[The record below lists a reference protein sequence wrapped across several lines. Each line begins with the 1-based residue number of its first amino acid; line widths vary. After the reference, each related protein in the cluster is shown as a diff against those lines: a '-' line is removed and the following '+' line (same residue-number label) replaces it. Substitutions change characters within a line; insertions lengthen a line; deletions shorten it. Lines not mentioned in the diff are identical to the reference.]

1 MTTADKLAQLKA
13 LLQITG
19 TAQDSLL
26 TVYLDLSKAEILSWL
41 YSGKT
46 PEGVDDV
53 PARYEP
59 TQVMAVVAGYGL
71 SGVENQTAHSENGIS
86 RTFKHSDMVQ
96 YIRANVIAY
105 AVVI

>member
-1 MTTADKLAQLKA
+1 MTSDEKLAQLKA

-19 TAQDSLL
+19 TAQDALL
-26 TVYLDLSKAEILSWL
+26 TVYLDLCKAEILAWL

-46 PEGVDDV
+46 PEGVEDV

-71 SGVENQTAHSENGIS
+71 SGAENQTAHSENGIS
-86 RTFKHSDMVQ
+86 RTFKYSDMVQ

-105 AVVI
+105 AVVL